1 MAMKKS
7 RFSISLLVI
16 MALSLMSFTKL
27 GGDEKQVK
35 LSDISASLSI
45 FQGVEGQD
53 FVGNSVAY
61 KVVGKEK
68 YDNVFKESAL
78 VYATIMQVNGT
89 IEGINKGTIAT
100 DSDFAKANIGFAT
113 KDIPEMKGRIEK
125 LQEQLKTLKP
135 KDDFKGME
143 MKKVPMAADGINL
156 AQKQLTESSNLL
168 PKISENLVEVAKKVI
183 KK

>member
-7 RFSISLLVI
+7 TITISLLV
-16 MALSLMSFTKL
+16 LVSLTLMSFTKL
-27 GGDEKQVK
+27 GDDQKQIK
-35 LSDISASLSI
+35 LSDISASLSV
-45 FQGVEGQD
+45 FQGVDGQD

-61 KVVGKEK
+61 KVVGKDK

-89 IEGINKGTIAT
+89 IEGINKGTIPT
-100 DSDFAKANIGFAT
+100 DGDFAKANIGFAT
-113 KDIPEMKGRIEK
+113 KDIPEMKARIEK

-135 KDDFKGME
+135 KDDFKGLE
-143 MKKVPMAADGINL
+143 MKKVPKAADGINL
-156 AQKQLTESSNLL
+156 AQKQLTESSSLL

>member
-1 MAMKKS
+1 MKKS
-7 RFSISLLVI
+7 TFTVALLAMISIT
-16 MALSLMSFTKL
+16 LMSFTKL
-27 GGDEKQVK
+27 GGDDKPVK
-35 LSDISASLSI
+35 LSDISASLSA

-53 FVGNSVAY
+53 FVGNTITY
-61 KVVGKEK
+61 KVLDKEK
-68 YDNVFKESAL
+68 YDKIFKESAL
-78 VYATIMQVNGT
+78 VYATIMQVNGA

-113 KDIPEMKGRIEK
+113 KDIPEMKARIEK

-135 KDDFKGME
+135 KDDFKGLE
-143 MKKVPMAADGINL
+143 MKKVPKAADGINL